1 MAVVKVQ
8 QVHTTVAKAVAYILN
23 PDKTREG
30 VLAASNC
37 VLDPTDAAAV
47 AEQFE
52 WMLSQTQRGSVTG
65 GREVLSHHLM
75 QSFKPG
81 EISPEAALQ
90 VGVEFVER
98 ITGGDYFYVIATHTD
113 QDHIH
118 NHIHICPVHATTH
131 RKLRMQKQTLHDWRA
146 ISDEICRARNLS
158 VVPTPERPGRRP
170 QLAELHAKFEGRSWR
185 EQVRELIDEA
195 ASSAHTWDA
204 FRSALERE
212 KVTVTVRNGY
222 VTYQLPGQE
231 RAVRDWRLGAGYSLP
246 EVMSRLGREQVR
258 EFSVMPTMAK
268 RDGNGGYLISL
279 PHTNGELQFRVPEDA
294 VVKGA
299 KSVRLFLRDG
309 GAVPVFDRRG
319 KYRQM
324 LDMQQFATFL
334 APQQMRVGL
343 HTERLTPQGKS
354 ERHTK
359 FLEHRQR
366 QAHRLRDTA
375 AAWAVEFEYGHD
387 RAAIVAAVDALGER
401 QRALVVEQQRLHD
414 DLTTGR
420 VSPDEYARK
429 ATELRMELGTVND
442 DIRRLNT
449 TLKPPQPGQRRSR

>member
-8 QVHTTVAKAVAYILN
+8 QVHATVAKAVAYILN
-23 PDKTREG
+23 PAKTHDG
-30 VLAASNC
+30 ALAASNC

-52 WMLSQTQRGSVTG
+52 WMLSHTQRGSVTG
-65 GREVLSHHLM
+65 GREVLSHHVM

-81 EISPEAALQ
+81 EVTPEEALEI
-90 VGVEFVER
+90 GVELVEK
-98 ITGGDYFYVIATHTD
+98 ITGGDYLYVIATHTD
-113 QDHIH
+113 QGHIH
-118 NHIHICPVHATTH
+118 NHIHICPVHTTTH
-131 RKLRMQKQTLHDWRA
+131 RKMRMQKQTLHDWRA
-146 ISDEICRARNLS
+146 MSDELCRARNLS
-158 VVPTPERPGRRP
+158 VVPTPEMAGRRP
-170 QLAELHAKFEGRSWR
+170 QLAELHAQFEGRSWR

-195 ASSAHTWDA
+195 AATARSWAE
-204 FRSALERE
+204 FRGVLESE
-212 KVTVTVRNGY
+212 NVTVTVRNGY

-231 RAVRDWRLGAGYSLP
+231 RAVRDWRLGAGYALP
-246 EVMSRLGREQVR
+246 EVMSRLGRAQVR
-258 EFSVMPTMAK
+258 EFSVMPTMST
-268 RDGNGGYLISL
+268 RERNGGYLISL
-279 PHTNGELQFRVPEDA
+279 PHTNGELRFRVPEDA

-299 KSVRLFLRDG
+299 KSVRLFLREG
-309 GAVPVFDRRG
+309 GAVPVFDRSG
-319 KYRQM
+319 AYRQM
-324 LDMQQFATFL
+324 LDMRQFEMFL
-334 APQQMRVGL
+334 SPQQMRVGM

-366 QAHRLRDTA
+366 QAHRLREST

-429 ATELRMELGTVND
+429 AAELRMELGTVND